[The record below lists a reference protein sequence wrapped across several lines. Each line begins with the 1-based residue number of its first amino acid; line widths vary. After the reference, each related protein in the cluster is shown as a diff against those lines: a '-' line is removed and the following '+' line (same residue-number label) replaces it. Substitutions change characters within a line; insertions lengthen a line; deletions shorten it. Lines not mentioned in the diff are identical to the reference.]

1 MRALFITLLCSA
13 SFLLAD
19 DAQLPDKLTSESP
32 KALREF
38 FGEAGSGVESGPVRE
53 VITDGADYERFWQK
67 LGLEREPGVVDF
79 AKELV
84 VVSTTRGSRITFRLR
99 DEGEGKLQVMSIST
113 RDIRPGLRYGLCV
126 LPKSKWKQVNDS
138 KI

>member
-1 MRALFITLLCSA
+1 M
-13 SFLLAD
+13 
-19 DAQLPDKLTSESP
+19 
-32 KALREF
+32 REF

-67 LGLEREPGVVDF
+67 LGLEREPGVVNF

-99 DEGEGKLQVMSIST
+99 DEGEGKLQV
-113 RDIRPGLRYGLCV
+113 
-126 LPKSKWKQVNDS
+126 
-138 KI
+138 